1 MEFKLINPKSES
13 GFIQAVEFNFDEL
26 QTELKTSLEKFQ
38 NIVYTDETIPEAEK
52 DRAGLNKF
60 KDIIETERKR
70 IKNLCLKPY
79 NDFEAK
85 VKILTGLIDEPI
97 LAIDTQVK
105 TYEQKKKDAKKE
117 EIEKFFNDNI
127 GELAELLPLEK
138 IFNEKWLNASVSIK
152 SVFDEITQIIDKV
165 KFDLKTIKDLK
176 SEWEL
181 TLIDTYLNTLDIASA
196 LAEKTR
202 LEERKKQLEEQDKI
216 QQAEV
221 ENVEAVSREPE
232 VLEVQEEVK
241 LYERKFWVKGTADQ
255 LRALG
260 QYMKA
265 NGIQYGGIAND

>member
-26 QTELKTSLEKFQ
+26 KTELTTSLEKFQ
-38 NIVYTDETIPEAEK
+38 NIVYTDETIPEAKK

-60 KDIIETERKR
+60 KDVIEGERKR
-70 IKNLCLKPY
+70 IKKLCLKPY
-79 NDFEAK
+79 EDFEAK

-105 TYEQKKKDAKKE
+105 NYEQKKKDAKKE

-138 IFNEKWLNASVSIK
+138 IFSEKWLNASVSIK
-152 SVFDEITQIIDKV
+152 SVFDEILQKIEKV

-181 TLIDTYLNTLDIASA
+181 TLIDTYLNTLDIAAA

-202 LEERKKQLEEQDKI
+202 LEERKKLLEEQNHIEQPLEKVEEP
-216 QQAEV
+216 QQ
-221 ENVEAVSREPE
+221 SEPE
-232 VLEVQEEVK
+232 VFEVEEKV
-241 LYERKFWVKGTADQ
+241 YERKFWVKGTAEQ
-255 LRALG
+255 LKALG
-260 QYMKA
+260 QYMKN

>member
-38 NIVYTDETIPEAEK
+38 NIVYTDETIPEAKK

-221 ENVEAVSREPE
+221 ENVEAVSSEPE